1 MSKNNKNKNV
11 KVVQSNYDV
20 ELKINNFSEKFN
32 VSHKMTKKDKLEI
45 TIKDKI
51 KTFKLSLKETKSKI
65 QVKQIKIVEKIEN
78 KSKETLVSLDKI
90 EYVDD
95 FEIKVRD
102 FYVPV
107 TVLINPVLELYYDI
121 EKINTEMKANKDRM
135 KMKKNRYV
143 IDASIK
149 KEGYIVESSAL
160 SVEELEELYNENIDN
175 KLGVYL
181 EYLKR
186 KHEQEDETVENADN
200 TVDQEVINEVAIE
213 KLVKEN
219 VEKIEELKKK
229 HKEEIEALNKKHDEE
244 VKALKDTIGKEI
256 ECTKEENKII
266 NETSEETLVDALCAV
281 FENAGKKDEYMK
293 LYESSKNF
301 NTDII
306 NLILTNNL
314 SDLSL
319 AILNDRLN
327 DKDAK
332 EIKDNLLNK
341 IKINETKEK
350 ESKSKD
356 SECISDE
363 TNIEK
368 LIKAAQ
374 GTFNDYDINIV
385 KRSHLFGNKIKEMG
399 FTPTDEEIIEVIKIY
414 VDDFMAPI
422 VINDIKSVM

>member
-11 KVVQSNYDV
+11 KVVPNNYDV
-20 ELKINNFSEKFN
+20 ELKINNFNETFN
-32 VSHKMTKKDKLEI
+32 IKHKMGKKGKLEI
-45 TIKDKI
+45 EIKDKI
-51 KTFKLSLKETKSKI
+51 K
-65 QVKQIKIVEKIEN
+65 VKQIKVSETIDNKEKETCINLSKIEF
-78 KSKETLVSLDKI
+78 
-90 EYVDD
+90 VDD
-95 FEIKVRD
+95 FEVKVRD

-107 TVLINPVLELYYDI
+107 TVLINPVLELYYDVD
-121 EKINTEMKANKDRM
+121 KIDTEMKANKDRM

-143 IDASIK
+143 VDCSIR
-149 KEGYIVESSAL
+149 KEGYIIESSAL
-160 SVEELEELYNENIDN
+160 SVEELEELYKENDDN

-186 KHEQEDETVENADN
+186 KHEQEDEVVENIDN

-244 VKALKDTIGKEI
+244 VKALKDMIGKEI

-266 NETSEETLVDALCAV
+266 NETSEESLVDALCAV

-306 NLILTNNL
+306 DLILTNKL

-332 EIKDNLLNK
+332 EIKDNLIN
-341 IKINETKEK
+341 KINETKEK
-350 ESKSKD
+350 ESKPKD

-414 VDDFMAPI
+414 VDDYMAPI
-422 VINDIKSVM
+422 IVNDIKSVM

>member
-65 QVKQIKIVEKIEN
+65 KVKQIKIVEKIEN

-121 EKINTEMKANKDRM
+121 EKINTEMKPNKSRM

-143 IDASIK
+143 IDCSIK
-149 KEGYIVESSAL
+149 KEDYIVESSAL
-160 SVEELEELYNENIDN
+160 SVEELEELYKENDDN

-186 KHEQEDETVENADN
+186 RHEQEDEVVENADIN
-200 TVDQEVINEVAIE
+200 IDQEVINEVAIE

-229 HKEEIEALNKKHDEE
+229 HNEEVEALNKKHAEE
-244 VKALKDTIGKEI
+244 IKTLKDMIGKEI
-256 ECTKEENKII
+256 ESTKEENKII
-266 NETSEETLVDALCAV
+266 NETSEETLIDALCAV

-301 NTDII
+301 NVDII

-319 AILNDRLN
+319 AILNDRLD

-332 EIKDNLLNK
+332 EIKDNLIN
-341 IKINETKEK
+341 KINETKEK
-350 ESKSKD
+350 ESKSKYN
-356 SECISDE
+356 ECRSDE
-363 TNIEK
+363 SNIER

-422 VINDIKSVM
+422 VINDIKSAM

>member
-11 KVVQSNYDV
+11 RVVQSNYDV

-32 VSHKMTKKDKLEI
+32 VSHKMTKNDKLEI

-65 QVKQIKIVEKIEN
+65 KVKQIKIVEKIES
-78 KSKETLVSLDKI
+78 KSKETSVSLDKI

-135 KMKKNRYV
+135 KMKKNKYV
-143 IDASIK
+143 IDCSIK

-160 SVEELEELYNENIDN
+160 SVEELEELYKENDDN

-186 KHEQEDETVENADN
+186 RHEQEDEVVENVVEN
-200 TVDQEVINEVAIE
+200 VDQEVINEVAIE

-229 HKEEIEALNKKHDEE
+229 HNEEVEALNKKHAEE
-244 VKALKDTIGKEI
+244 IKTLKDMIGKEI
-256 ECTKEENKII
+256 ESTKEENKII
-266 NETSEETLVDALCAV
+266 NETSEETLIDALCAV

-306 NLILTNNL
+306 DLILTNKL

-332 EIKDNLLNK
+332 EIKDNLIN
-341 IKINETKEK
+341 KINETKEK

-356 SECISDE
+356 NECNSDE
-363 TNIEK
+363 TNIER

-399 FTPTDEEIIEVIKIY
+399 FTPTDEEIIEVIQIY
-414 VDDFMAPI
+414 VDDYMAPI
-422 VINDIKSVM
+422 IVNDIKSVM

>member
-160 SVEELEELYNENIDN
+160 
-175 KLGVYL
+175 
-181 EYLKR
+181 
-186 KHEQEDETVENADN
+186 
-200 TVDQEVINEVAIE
+200 
-213 KLVKEN
+213 
-219 VEKIEELKKK
+219 
-229 HKEEIEALNKKHDEE
+229 
-244 VKALKDTIGKEI
+244 
-256 ECTKEENKII
+256 
-266 NETSEETLVDALCAV
+266 
-281 FENAGKKDEYMK
+281 
-293 LYESSKNF
+293 
-301 NTDII
+301 
-306 NLILTNNL
+306 
-314 SDLSL
+314 
-319 AILNDRLN
+319 
-327 DKDAK
+327 
-332 EIKDNLLNK
+332 
-341 IKINETKEK
+341 
-350 ESKSKD
+350 
-356 SECISDE
+356 
-363 TNIEK
+363 
-368 LIKAAQ
+368 
-374 GTFNDYDINIV
+374 
-385 KRSHLFGNKIKEMG
+385 
-399 FTPTDEEIIEVIKIY
+399 
-414 VDDFMAPI
+414 
-422 VINDIKSVM
+422 